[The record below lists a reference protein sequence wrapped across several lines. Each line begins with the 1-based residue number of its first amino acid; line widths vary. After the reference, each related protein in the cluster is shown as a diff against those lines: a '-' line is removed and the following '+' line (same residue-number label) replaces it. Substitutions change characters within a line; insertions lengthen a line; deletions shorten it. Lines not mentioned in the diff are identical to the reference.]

1 MEIASFVKS
10 LADRYRYGIDCI
22 IDNNDLLALALSK
35 MPNECIE
42 PIESCNEGD
51 EVGIELTCGNF
62 TSVITKNPNNN
73 NINLKSKLLVT
84 VDIPSTVLTKT

>member
-51 EVGIELTCGNF
+51 ESGITLTCGNF
-62 TSVITKNPNNN
+62 TINTIT
-73 NINLKSKLLVT
+73 ILS
-84 VDIPSTVLTKT
+84 

>member
-42 PIESCNEGD
+42 PMESCNEGD
-51 EVGIELTCGNF
+51 ELGIELTCGEF
-62 TSVITKNPNNN
+62 TSVITKNLDNN
-73 NINLKSKLLVT
+73 NIKLKSSLVVT
-84 VDIPSTVLTKT
+84 GLIANVVITKT

>member
-35 MPNECIE
+35 MPAACIE
-42 PIESCNEGD
+42 PMESCNEGD
-51 EVGIELTCGNF
+51 ETGITLTCGNF
-62 TSVITKNPNNN
+62 TSVITKNSNNS
-73 NINLKSKLLVT
+73 IVKLKSALLTT
-84 VDIPSTVLTKT
+84 VNTIAAITKI

>member
-35 MPNECIE
+35 MPAACIE
-42 PIESCNEGD
+42 PMESCNEGD
-51 EVGIELTCGNF
+51 ELGIELTCGQF
-62 TSVITKNPNNN
+62 TNVITKNPNNN
-73 NINLKSKLLVT
+73 IVKLKSALLTT
-84 VDIPSTVLTKT
+84 VNTIAAITKI

>member
-35 MPNECIE
+35 MPTACIE
-42 PIESCNEGD
+42 PMESCNEGD
-51 EVGIELTCGNF
+51 ELGIELTCGQF
-62 TSVITKNPNNN
+62 TSVITKNPDN
-73 NINLKSKLLVT
+73 NIVKLKVAMLTT
-84 VDIPSTVLTKT
+84 VNTIATITKI

>member
-22 IDNNDLLALALSK
+22 IDNNDLLSLALSK

-42 PIESCNEGD
+42 PMESCNEGD
-51 EVGIELTCGNF
+51 ELGIELTCGNF
-62 TSVITKNPNNN
+62 TSVITKNPDN
-73 NINLKSKLLVT
+73 NIVKLKSALLTT
-84 VDIPSTVLTKT
+84 VNTIAAITKI

>member
-35 MPNECIE
+35 MPAACIE
-42 PIESCNEGD
+42 PMESCNEGD
-51 EVGIELTCGNF
+51 ETGITLTCGNF
-62 TSVITKNPNNN
+62 TSVITKNANNS
-73 NINLKSKLLVT
+73 IVKLKSALLTT
-84 VDIPSTVLTKT
+84 VNTIAAITKI